1 MGKILKIE
9 DGKVTI
15 GMDNGEIITI
25 PIAAVSYLGPQIG
38 DRVRVFHS
46 GSGDEVIAARAV
58 ENDDSAETD
67 EAAYDNSSDAFSTSE
82 GTASGDSS
90 SASSYEYG
98 NGNYADYN
106 AGNTDNPPLYSNAKI
121 KTYNK
126 HLFVWV
132 FTFLLGEWGIDR
144 FLRGQIGLGL
154 LKLFTGGGFGI
165 WWFVDFIIGLLKAY
179 GAPFKN
185 AQDFVFIDGAYER

>member
-1 MGKILKIE
+1 
-9 DGKVTI
+9 
-15 GMDNGEIITI
+15 
-25 PIAAVSYLGPQIG
+25 
-38 DRVRVFHS
+38 VRVFHS